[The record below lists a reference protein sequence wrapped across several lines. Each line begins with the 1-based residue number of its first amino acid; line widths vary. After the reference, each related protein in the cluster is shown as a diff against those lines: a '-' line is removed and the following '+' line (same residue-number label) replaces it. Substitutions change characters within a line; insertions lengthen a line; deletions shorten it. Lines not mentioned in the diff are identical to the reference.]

1 MPQPRKARAAVR
13 NPYSTNHSRNSG
25 RQIPHL
31 DKIDPEAPDRT
42 DILLM
47 VHRFEL
53 AGVEIDE
60 RAIEIATKFVR
71 WERTRKAEESAKR
84 DAKWKAEK
92 AQRQAEAE
100 ARGCWVY
107 FIRAGQL
114 IKIGMTTNLAG
125 RFSSLR
131 PNEVLAVQRGGLDE
145 EAALHR
151 QFAALRVRGEYFHPG
166 PALQQHIRHLR
177 ETLGAPDWHKST
189 VPDGN
194 NWFPVPSKPE
204 S

>member
-1 MPQPRKARAAVR
+1 MPQPRKGRVVGR
-13 NPYSTNHSRNSG
+13 DPYSTSYSRNSG
-25 RQIPHL
+25 RRIPHL
-31 DKIDPEAPDRT
+31 DKIDPDAPDRT
-42 DILLM
+42 AILLM

-53 AGVEIDE
+53 AGIEIDE
-60 RAIEIATKFVR
+60 RAIEIATKFMR
-71 WERTRKAEESAKR
+71 WERDKKDKEAAERE
-84 DAKWKAEK
+84 AKWQAEQE
-92 AQRQAEAE
+92 QRRAEAE

-114 IKIGMTTNLAG
+114 AKIGMTTNLAG
-125 RFSSLR
+125 RFSSFR
-131 PNEVLAVQRGGLDE
+131 PNEVLAVQPGGLAE

-151 QFAALRVRGEYFHPG
+151 QFTDLRVRGEYFHPG
-166 PALQQHIRHLR
+166 PALQRYIRHLR

-194 NWFPVPSKPE
+194 DWFPLQTEPE